1 MIRSMRLPL
10 ALSMMLG
17 LIANFLVY
25 WPDAN
30 TATGSASP
38 WRDLPAISSVAKP
51 ASSRLGVLLGLQPA
65 EASGNSSVPQQ
76 AEPQDERFFAIGG
89 EVYRLTGLVT
99 GNFPAATI
107 STEAGATTRMQSG
120 DSLPSGEIVQTIGI
134 NELEILKNDG
144 EIEIVAI
151 YKR

>member
-10 ALSMMLG
+10 ILSVVLG
-17 LIANFLVY
+17 LMANFVVY
-25 WPDAN
+25 WPDASTTSGSD
-30 TATGSASP
+30 TA
-38 WRDLPAISSVAKP
+38 WRDLSASSSVDKP
-51 ASSRLGVLLGLQPA
+51 ATGRLGALLGLQAADAVKETGRPR
-65 EASGNSSVPQQ
+65 Q
-76 AEPQDERFFAIGG
+76 ATLQDERYFAVGG

-107 STEAGATTRMQSG
+107 TSEAGVSSRMKPG
-120 DSLPSGEIVQTIGI
+120 DSLPSGEIVQTIRI

-144 EIEIVAI
+144 VIETVTI